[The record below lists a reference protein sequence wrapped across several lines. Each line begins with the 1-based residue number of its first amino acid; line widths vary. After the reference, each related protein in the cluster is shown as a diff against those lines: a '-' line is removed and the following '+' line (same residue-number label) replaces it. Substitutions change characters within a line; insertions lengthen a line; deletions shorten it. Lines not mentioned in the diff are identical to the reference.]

1 MRSRFV
7 LPVACFLLFLFAAVF
22 TGCTEKVKEPSIA
35 GSFYPAEKHA
45 LSGMVDGFLSAA
57 ENKKVEGRLIALISP
72 HAGYQFSGQV
82 AAYSYRH
89 LKERDIDTV
98 ILIGPSHHKAFN
110 GASVYARGLMK
121 TPLGNIRINNK
132 IAASLLNEKADV
144 VFDAGAF
151 EKEHSLEAQLPF
163 LQRTLKSF
171 TIVPILIGSPTRGSF
186 EFLTGKLT
194 EILRKNGKAI
204 IIASTDLSHFHDY
217 DAAVIMD
224 RKVIDAV
231 ERMSIDDVERYL
243 TSGEGELCGGYP
255 VLFTMTVA
263 RNLGST
269 NGVLYKYANSGDVT
283 NDRSG
288 VVGYSA
294 MGLYKS
300 PLSQAEKDELLAL
313 AKRTI
318 EGYVTNGK
326 AAEPD
331 MKNQRLR
338 ANAATFVTIN
348 RLGRLRGCIGNPE
361 PLMPLFNSVIR
372 NAVSACSKDLRFA
385 PMTKE
390 EIRDME
396 IEISILSP
404 FEPVSDIN
412 GIEVGRHG
420 LLIVKG
426 RNSGLLLPQV
436 PGHFGWDRNAFLE
449 NLCLKAGL
457 PKDSWK
463 DAKLYSFTAEIIK

>member
-1 MRSRFV
+1 MRLRFV
-7 LPVACFLLFLFAAVF
+7 ALATCCLLFATVF
-22 TGCTEKVKEPSIA
+22 NGCTEKVKEPSVA
-35 GSFYPAEKHA
+35 GSFYPADENT

-57 ENKKVEGRLIALISP
+57 ENKKAEGRLIALISP

-89 LKERDIDTV
+89 LKEREIDTV

-110 GASVYARGLMK
+110 GASVYAKGIMK

-132 IAASLLNEKADV
+132 IAAALLNEKADV

-151 EKEHSLEAQLPF
+151 EKEHSLEVQLPF
-163 LQRTLKSF
+163 LQRTLRNF
-171 TIVPILIGSPTRGSF
+171 TIVPILIGSPTKASF

-194 EILRKNGKAI
+194 EILRKNEKAI

-217 DAAVIMD
+217 DTAVIMD
-224 RKVIDAV
+224 RKVVDAV
-231 ERMSIDDVERYL
+231 ERMSLDDVERYL
-243 TSGEGELCGGYP
+243 ISGEGEMCGGYP
-255 VLFTMTVA
+255 VLFTMMVA

-269 NGVLYKYANSGDVT
+269 NGVLYKYANSGDVIT
-283 NDRSG
+283 DRSS

-300 PLSQAEKDELLAL
+300 SLSQAEKDELLAL
-313 AKRTI
+313 ARRTV

-331 MKNQRLR
+331 MKNPRLK
-338 ANAATFVTIN
+338 ANASTFVTIN
-348 RLGRLRGCIGNPE
+348 RLGQLRGCIGNPE
-361 PLMPLFNSVIR
+361 PLMPLFISVIR
-372 NAVSACSKDLRFA
+372 NAVSACSKDFRFT
-385 PMTKE
+385 PMTRAE
-390 EIRDME
+390 LRDME

-404 FEPVSDIN
+404 FEPLSDVSS
-412 GIEVGRHG
+412 IEIGRHG

-426 RNSGLLLPQV
+426 QYSGLLLPQV
-436 PGHFGWDRNAFLE
+436 PGHFGWDRTAFLE
-449 NLCLKAGL
+449 NLCMKAGL